1 VSARGRRPKLDG
13 ATRFEDDVSIA
24 AAVEW
29 TRRQHRFKPLRDGNK
44 RGREG
49 VYRFVARVF
58 LGDRL
63 GPDAVEQS
71 YRRWRKGARALAVE
85 KLQAIALA
93 LRDKYNPPPDH
104 WIPNDDSPLENPRH
118 RRWYE
123 RNRLRGPS
131 ERRN

>member
-1 VSARGRRPKLDG
+1 MTVRGRKPILDP

-58 LGDRL
+58 LGDQL
-63 GPDAVEQS
+63 GPDSVEQS
-71 YRRWRKGARALAVE
+71 YRRWRKGAREMSIDKLHAV
-85 KLQAIALA
+85 ALA
-93 LRDKYNPPPDH
+93 LRDKYNGPSDH
-104 WIPNDDSPLENPRH
+104 WIPNDDPPFENPRH
-118 RRWYE
+118 RRWYK